1 MKNRKAFTLVELL
14 VVIGIIALLISI
26 LLPTLGRVRESAART
41 ACLSN
46 LRQLGTALRI
56 YAAENQDAAP
66 LAIVAT
72 ENATTGINN
81 ASVQLAFNYFI
92 YWVNGASKRDTG
104 LGYLARANIVTKG
117 PKAFYCPVEEREG
130 LTFNNL
136 GVNEWAYYKS
146 DPATQQDHNTRIPY
160 WVRPH
165 AAFPARPI
173 GSVDVETPWIL
184 EDIYPLNVAPT
195 ATTFKRGWPQL
206 SSLKNKAIVSDIARS
221 PQDVRVMHKTGI
233 NVLYA
238 NGGGKFVRTS
248 DFDFASVSGGAS
260 GPFGPPPGASTWKGQ
275 GWVLGNGLGTPP
287 VDANNNQ
294 VYLAK
299 NPNFNRG
306 TSAFRAGVW
315 QLLDR
320 AP

>member
-1 MKNRKAFTLVELL
+1 MRKRHAFTLVELL

-26 LLPTLGRVRESAART
+26 LLPTLGRVRESASRT

-72 ENATTGINN
+72 ESATTGINN

-92 YWVNGASKRDTG
+92 FWVNGADKRDTG

-117 PKAFYCPVEEREG
+117 PQAFYCPVEEREG
-130 LTFNNL
+130 LKFNNP
-136 GVNEWAYYKS
+136 GINEWAYYKP
-146 DPATQQDHNTRIPY
+146 DLNQQEHNTRIPY

-165 AAFPARPI
+165 AAFPARAA
-173 GSVDVETPWIL
+173 GAVDVETPYIL

-206 SSLKNKAIVSDIARS
+206 SQLKNKAIVSDIARS

-238 NGGGKFVRTS
+238 NGAGKYVRLS
-248 DFDFASVSGGAS
+248 DFDYASVSGGPP
-260 GPFGPPPGASTWKGQ
+260 GPFGPPPGANTWKSQ
-275 GWVLGNGLGTPP
+275 GWVAGDGLGTPP

-299 NPNFNRG
+299 NPNFNRASG
-306 TSAFRAGVW
+306 FKAGVW